1 MTETPMERAFDA
13 QQTALRRSTR
23 AFERGLATQREA
35 LEAFRGTL
43 DVQEETQ
50 RRNVEA
56 TRRMVD
62 AYFEALPG
70 AGAAAGREAVDE
82 GFATLLELHAQS
94 WDAVDRL
101 AAENAAAYDELLEQY
116 ASTTEAR
123 PRGDAADRTRA
134 TTEVVVEPAEDAS
147 ASQR

>member
-13 QQTALRRSTR
+13 QSTMLRRSTR

-35 LEAFRGTL
+35 IEAFRDVL
-43 DVQEETQ
+43 DAQEETQ

-56 TRRMVD
+56 TQRAVD

-70 AGAAAGREAVDE
+70 AGAAAGQEAVDE
-82 GFATLLELHAQS
+82 GFTTLLEFHAQS

-101 AAENAAAYDELLEQY
+101 AAENAAAYDELVEQY
-116 ASTTEAR
+116 TSMADAR
-123 PRGDAADRTRA
+123 PREDAADRTRA
-134 TTEVVVEPAEDAS
+134 RTEVVVEPVEDAS
-147 ASQR
+147 ER